1 MDMQEGADG
10 QQLRPGAEHLQ
21 QSIICIPLGLLA
33 LIAGAAIGEDSVG
46 MPLVLI
52 GLIVVAVGVVRL
64 LQGLWHRVA

>member
-1 MDMQEGADG
+1 MHEGADG
-10 QQLRPGAEHLQ
+10 QELRPGAEHLRQ
-21 QSIICIPLGLLA
+21 AIVCIPLGLVA

-52 GLIVVAVGVVRL
+52 GLLIAGVGVVRL

>member
-1 MDMQEGADG
+1 MDMHEGADG
-10 QQLRPGAEHLQ
+10 QQLRPGAEHLRQ
-21 QSIICIPLGLLA
+21 AIICIPLGLLA

-52 GLIVVAVGVVRL
+52 GLLVAAVGVVRL